1 MGQQREVVKATSLFN
16 FYNMDTQKRTELE
29 ELGEFEL
36 IKRITSKFK
45 PSNKS
50 SLLGIG
56 DDAAIIGSSEESA
69 ILVSTDSLIEGVHFN
84 LTYVPLNLLGY
95 KAVSVNVS
103 DICAMNANPEQ
114 ILISIAVS
122 NRFSVE
128 AVEELYSGIKEACE
142 FYNIDLVG
150 GDTTSSL
157 SGLVINVTV
166 LGRAKK
172 EQITYRSGAKE
183 YDLIVATGDLG
194 SAYMGLQV
202 LEREKVVFEENP
214 SIQPDLDGHDYVIQ
228 RQLKPE
234 ARIDVVK
241 QLNKLDIKPSSMID
255 ISDGLASELIHIC
268 KSSKTGC
275 VVYLDKIPIDTK
287 TVSTAMDFNL
297 DHNTC
302 ALNGGE
308 DYELLFTINQSDFD
322 KIKDHPHL
330 TIIGHITSESEGM
343 YIVDKN
349 DSAIA
354 IKAQGWK
361 HFS

>member
-1 MGQQREVVKATSLFN
+1 MGQQREVVKAASLFN

-36 IKRITSKFK
+36 INRITSAFK
-45 PSNKS
+45 TSNKS
-50 SLLGIG
+50 SLFGIG
-56 DDAAIIGSSEESA
+56 DDAAVLDSSEESA

-114 ILISIAVS
+114 ILVSIAVS

-183 YDLIVATGDLG
+183 YDLIVASGDLG

-214 SIQPDLDGHDYVIQ
+214 SIQPDLDGHD
-228 RQLKPE
+228 
-234 ARIDVVK
+234 
-241 QLNKLDIKPSSMID
+241 
-255 ISDGLASELIHIC
+255 
-268 KSSKTGC
+268 
-275 VVYLDKIPIDTK
+275 
-287 TVSTAMDFNL
+287 
-297 DHNTC
+297 
-302 ALNGGE
+302 
-308 DYELLFTINQSDFD
+308 LLFSD
-322 KIKDHPHL
+322 
-330 TIIGHITSESEGM
+330 
-343 YIVDKN
+343 N
-349 DSAIA
+349 
-354 IKAQGWK
+354 
-361 HFS
+361 